1 MIQVLK
7 NQEIIILKIKIKETS
22 LNNNLA
28 KIDLNR
34 TILPIIEFAY
44 G

>member
-7 NQEIIILKIKIKETS
+7 NQEIIILKLKVEEIS
-22 LNNNLA
+22 LKKNFA